1 MLSFVCSARKKNSK
15 SGQVDPHFYLP
26 CQTFLLALPDIVLTL
41 IYINYFELECMGSPP
56 YSMLNVLCPVYG
68 QCVSLVFFFSYP
80 DNCCSI
86 FRNMW
91 ITMGLQEYSTLLSTH
106 LTSSLQ

>member
-56 YSMLNVLCPVYG
+56 YSMLNGVLSMDSVYLL
-68 QCVSLVFFFSYP
+68 CVFLVILIIVVPFLGICGLLWDCRSTAH
-80 DNCCSI
+80 CSQHI
-86 FRNMW
+86 
-91 ITMGLQEYSTLLSTH
+91 
-106 LTSSLQ
+106 